1 MGTSSID
8 KFLVINEE
16 IAEYSSLLL
25 RFYLPKNQPFLH
37 YKILKNSEKKKI
49 ETQLKNQCAME
60 WAAQVLWKFLLIK
73 WENGEKLQSTG
84 TKEDR
89 KSKVTHVRRKE
100 NLRWKSWPGIQ
111 EARFDRRTNV
121 LDLIGSWTPL
131 SISGSL

>member
-1 MGTSSID
+1 MFPEMGTSSID

-25 RFYLPKNQPFLH
+25 RFYLPKNQPSLH

-73 WENGEKLQSTG
+73 
-84 TKEDR
+84 
-89 KSKVTHVRRKE
+89 
-100 NLRWKSWPGIQ
+100 
-111 EARFDRRTNV
+111 
-121 LDLIGSWTPL
+121 
-131 SISGSL
+131 